1 MRALVHNNYY
11 EITPDTEIVY
21 LDGAIIPIT
30 DDGYNNWGFIFEG
43 NFIPLNTFEVEG
55 VIWYFTKDYQ
65 QLEIR
70 EFLENNLSSTGY
82 NPHEIEWFRTYEYP
96 DEEWNVIAYFKVR
109 DKEIYCSS
117 SYQAG
122 SEHALL
128 ELLANDLSS

>member
-21 LDGAIIPIT
+21 VDGAIIPIT
-30 DDGYNNWGFIFEG
+30 DDGNDNWGFIFEG
-43 NFIPLNTFEVEG
+43 TFIPLNTFEVEG

-65 QLEIR
+65 QVEIR
-70 EFLENNLSSTGY
+70 EFLENGLSSTGY
-82 NPHEIEWFRTYEYP
+82 SQHEIEWFKTCQHP
-96 DEEWNVIAYFKVR
+96 HQEWNVIAYFKVR

-122 SEHALL
+122 SELALL
-128 ELLANDLSS
+128 ELLANDLRS